1 MLLKAVMLALEALV
15 PPLATGKTPVTP
27 VVNGKP
33 VALVKVPEV
42 GVPKIGVTKVGLVA
56 KTSAPDPVSL
66 EITPAN

>member
-1 MLLKAVMLALEALV
+1 MKNKDLNFNSLLK
-15 PPLATGKTPVTP
+15 KTLTKFFM
-27 VVNGKP
+27 N
-33 VALVKVPEV
+33 LVKVPEV